1 MGRNRFLFEVSS
13 AVIWKPRASL
23 VTGSGFLYWVAVG
36 LVVVIPAVV
45 NDPLL
50 SAEPPEN
57 GSPGAEPAP
66 YRLRLLRG
74 EVVWLADVL
83 ARQYGIRVV
92 PEADE
97 RILVLKTPDGVLYPV
112 IEDIRG
118 RAFRADE
125 RLREK
130 QLKLRVRQYAGSP
143 LVQVV
148 RVFEIDKTGSYELDY
163 WCEICAIAMFEL
175 KVCDCCQGPV
185 NLRRRPVSRQE

>member
-1 MGRNRFLFEVSS
+1 M
-13 AVIWKPRASL
+13 
-23 VTGSGFLYWVAVG
+23 TGSGFLCWVAVG
-36 LVVVIPAVV
+36 LVVVIPVVV

-57 GSPGAEPAP
+57 GSPGAEPVP

-83 ARQYGIRVV
+83 AREYGIRVV

-97 RILVLKTPDGVLYPV
+97 RVLVLKTPGGVLYPV

-130 QLKLRVRQYAGSP
+130 QLELRVRQYAGSP

-148 RVFEIDKTGSYELDY
+148 RLFEIDKSGSYELDY